1 MLEIRDLAF
10 IPEGDRL
17 LRSDTGTIYEAFQS
31 QEFPL
36 KRVIETAEIA
46 SEGDPAHLNLL
57 IERLSDDDSAVRY
70 WAAIGCRVLRD
81 RATAAKDALLKQLD
95 DQYADV
101 RIAAAEALF
110 YIGETESAL
119 NLLIREVDNE
129 HEMAAL
135 HAINVL
141 TAIEKPAKPA
151 VKVVLRRLWH
161 WDCPGYVKR
170 SGTHFI
176 KLCAPE
182 WLDTF

>member
-1 MLEIRDLAF
+1 M
-10 IPEGDRL
+10 
-17 LRSDTGTIYEAFQS
+17 
-31 QEFPL
+31 